1 MNDIDMLLIM
11 LATLDGTLTNYHL
24 QTLYVENYQLHLA
37 ADRARGPLS
46 EYADRVQERIKIRFD
61 RQPTNAKLIAEKSAE
76 LIIERP
82 TERDI
87 VDMCMDMRD
96 GIDEMNYGKGAEN
109 ILGDITEHLDF
120 VIALFSKQK
129 KGDK

>member
-1 MNDIDMLLIM
+1 MNNIDMLLIM

-37 ADRARGPLS
+37 ADRAREPLDD
-46 EYADRVQERIKIRFD
+46 YADRVQERIKIRFD
-61 RQPTNAKLIAEKSAE
+61 KQPTNSKLIAEQSAK
-76 LIIERP
+76 LIVERP

-87 VDMCMDMRD
+87 VDMCIDMRND
-96 GIDEMNYGKGAEN
+96 IEGMNYGKGAEN

-129 KGDK
+129 KGE